1 MPRRSNTF
9 QKLVTLLETALASNG
24 VLVRESVL
32 LKDLRTGE
40 EREVDII
47 LEGMVSSYK
56 TTIGIEVIDR
66 SRPASTP
73 WVEAMYQKHADLPID
88 KTILVSRSGF
98 YAPASEKARL
108 LKMDP
113 ISFDDAGKADWISK
127 VDAVAEVTL
136 DHFRLPVLD
145 EIVLVFPESAAFT
158 LGTLGDIEELEIVGG
173 AGKNFGSVR
182 DFVATLL
189 GSPDFLDKTRDI
201 AVTDADT
208 AIEGDYSFGHGT
220 HVRNKVGLTTPI
232 CRVKFRAVCKRK
244 IEKVV
249 PISGRYG
256 NVVKCKPF
264 PWSLVELVGD
274 TIALGLGEVLD
285 ARGPCSRG
293 TRCPCRR

>member
-108 LKMDP
+108 L
-113 ISFDDAGKADWISK
+113 IN
-127 VDAVAEVTL
+127 
-136 DHFRLPVLD
+136 
-145 EIVLVFPESAAFT
+145 AAIKCIT
-158 LGTLGDIEELEIVGG
+158 Q
-173 AGKNFGSVR
+173 
-182 DFVATLL
+182 
-189 GSPDFLDKTRDI
+189 
-201 AVTDADT
+201 
-208 AIEGDYSFGHGT
+208 
-220 HVRNKVGLTTPI
+220 
-232 CRVKFRAVCKRK
+232 RA
-244 IEKVV
+244 
-249 PISGRYG
+249 
-256 NVVKCKPF
+256 
-264 PWSLVELVGD
+264 
-274 TIALGLGEVLD
+274 
-285 ARGPCSRG
+285 
-293 TRCPCRR
+293 